1 MKRFHS
7 CLLRSTAFFLCILWT
22 GCADTPESL
31 AEELVGK
38 IDELIAVLKTID
50 DKESAEDAKGDLES
64 IVEDINDIGKRIKDL
79 EREMTVEERMET
91 GAKLAEE
98 YTLDMVKAASELKM
112 EMHRIENS
120 SYAAEIGK
128 ILKSIDIP
136 R

>member
-7 CLLRSTAFFLCILWT
+7 CLLRSTAFILCILWT

-38 IDELIAVLKTID
+38 IDELIDVLKTID

-64 IVEDINDIGKRIKDL
+64 IVEDINDIGKRLKDL
-79 EREMTVEERMET
+79 ERDMTMEKRMESATKLVEEH
-91 GAKLAEE
+91 
-98 YTLDMVKAASELKM
+98 TLDMVKAANALKM
-112 EMHRIENS
+112 EMQRIENS
-120 SYAAEIGK
+120 SYADEIGK
-128 ILKSIDIP
+128 ILQSIEIP

>member
-38 IDELIAVLKTID
+38 IDELIDVLKTID

-64 IVEDINDIGKRIKDL
+64 IVEDINDIGKRLKDH
-79 EREMTVEERMET
+79 ERDMTMEERMESAT
-91 GAKLAEE
+91 KLVEE
-98 YTLDMVKAASELKM
+98 HTLDMVKAANALKM
-112 EMHRIENS
+112 EMQRIENS
-120 SYAAEIGK
+120 SYADEIGK
-128 ILKSIDIP
+128 ILQSIDIP